1 MKKIVICVWLVAC
14 LLVGLAVGLSIAQ
27 PRAYTRGA
35 VAVAECVRDGATGW
49 YIIGDELR
57 CIFD

>member
-1 MKKIVICVWLVAC
+1 MKKAVIFVWLVAC

-27 PRAYTRGA
+27 PRAYTSGA
-35 VAVAECVRDGATGW
+35 VAVAECERDGGSGW

-57 CIFD
+57 CIYD